1 LWPRKS
7 FASRAGPVPHG
18 LEIGP
23 PPARIG
29 RGVGVAPCR
38 RPRALSRTALASL
51 AVIDI
56 MFSVT
61 VADAC
66 VTLGVTLVAPFPL
79 GSGLFVTS
87 VTSVTTID
95 LIAFFV
101 TLGDGCDACG
111 HVP

>member
-1 LWPRKS
+1 M
-7 FASRAGPVPHG
+7 
-18 LEIGP
+18 
-23 PPARIG
+23 
-29 RGVGVAPCR
+29 GVAPCR

-79 GSGLFVTS
+79 GSSLFVTS

-95 LIAFFV
+95 FIAFFV
-101 TLGDGCDACG
+101 TGVTLVATYRDGCDACDAYLG
-111 HVP
+111 AVLKGYVS